1 MIIRVTDT
9 NDAIRCDELLTKLI
23 NDELNYDNNLNSNF
37 VVKDY
42 FSKVI
47 KLKNNYLL
55 AFKDDNKI
63 EAYLFIKAIK
73 DDGLSENGFLI
84 DGLYVESD
92 YRNQGI
98 ASKLINEAIEI
109 IKQEHGVFVDIKVMY
124 NNLVAK
130 RLYERFGFKPIR
142 VSYRKLLGS
151 D

>member
-1 MIIRVTDT
+1 MIIRVFDTD
-9 NDAIRCDELLTKLI
+9 DAIRCDELLTKLI
-23 NDELNYDNNLNSNF
+23 KDEINYDQNLNPNI

-55 AFKDDNKI
+55 AFKVDNKI

-98 ASKLINEAIEI
+98 ASKLLNEAIEI

-130 RLYERFGFKPIR
+130 R
-142 VSYRKLLGS
+142 
-151 D
+151 

>member
-1 MIIRVTDT
+1 MLPREWDT
-9 NDAIRCDELLTKLI
+9 VEAIGSYDRISIFLKGKI
-23 NDELNYDNNLNSNF
+23 NYNQNLNPQIN
-37 VVKDY
+37 VKDY

-55 AFKDDNKI
+55 AFKVDNKI

-98 ASKLINEAIEI
+98 ASKLLNEAIEI

-130 RLYERFGFKPIR
+130 R
-142 VSYRKLLGS
+142 
-151 D
+151 